1 MNFVHV
7 STTTQNDEL
16 ASFKFQNSNPNQY
29 AILLP
34 RSQIFILLIPENMV
48 NFEYVISVDVKIPF
62 HLYVKLKCPVQWLLL

>member
-7 STTTQNDEL
+7 STTSQNDEL
-16 ASFKFQNSNPNQY
+16 ATFKFQNSNTNQY

-48 NFEYVISVDVKIPF
+48 SFEYVNLVDVKIPF
-62 HLYVKLKCPVQWLLL
+62 HLYLKLKCPVQLLLL